1 MKPLHWIAKPSR
13 RALGLAPL
21 GVALLLMAGC
31 AGLKPGGAA
40 SGPAAVSAASA
51 PSIGG
56 SVTSQAP
63 PALQAQRTAL
73 ADALESAGVSVLVM
87 PDGQLQLNVPSD
99 FSFGS
104 DRSEIRPEGRPVLD
118 KVAASLLLP
127 DFVALRVRV
136 VGHTDSQGGEAHND
150 ALSLARAASVRRHLE
165 SKGVASTRL
174 QAIGRGEREP
184 LAPNDKDYGRALNR
198 RIEIYLQAPGVAP

>member
-1 MKPLHWIAKPSR
+1 MKSLHRIPRLSR

-21 GVALLLMAGC
+21 GLALLLMAGC

-40 SGPAAVSAASA
+40 SAPPAPAS
-51 PSIGG
+51 GG
-56 SVTSQAP
+56 SITSHAT

-73 ADALESAGVSVLVM
+73 ADALDSAGVSVLVM
-87 PDGQLQLNVPSD
+87 PDGQLQLNVSSD

-118 KVAASLLLP
+118 KVAASLLMP
-127 DFVALRVRV
+127 DFVAMRVRV

-150 ALSLARAASVRRHLE
+150 ALSLARASSVRSHLE
-165 SKGVASTRL
+165 SKGVAAARL
-174 QAIGRGEREP
+174 QAVGRGEREP

-198 RIEIYLQAPGVAP
+198 RIEIYLQAPSAAP